1 MMLGTRGG
9 LLVPWARHCL
19 CAATLAPGSA
29 LERKRLANWR
39 GACIERQ
46 RQVSDMFGSARRS
59 TLLSGLLHAAAIALV
74 LFATRVQTPT
84 IDRIVHSVLLAPR
97 NIAEYLAPMKSDL
110 PGGGGGGGLSPL
122 PASKGRL
129 PKQAL
134 RQFTPPRVE
143 VQNWNPRL
151 TMEPTILV
159 SPDIALPRVD
169 MAQFGIPNGV
179 LGPPSQGPGR
189 GGGIGA
195 GDGTG
200 VGDSRGPG
208 YGDGPGG
215 PGISGASGFEG
226 SFTGPVLLF
235 KIEPEYSDEAR
246 RAHLSGAVVLRIDV
260 DTRGLA
266 QNITVRQGLGLGLD
280 ERAVDAVRR
289 WRFRPAAVN
298 GKPVVAPAL
307 VEVYFRLL

>member
-1 MMLGTRGG
+1 MLGTAGG

-19 CAATLAPGSA
+19 GAITHAYGNA
-29 LERKRLANWR
+29 LERKRFAQWR
-39 GACIERQ
+39 GNCIERP
-46 RQVSDMFGSARRS
+46 RKVSHMFGSARRS
-59 TLLSGLLHAAAIALV
+59 TLLSGVLHAAAIALV
-74 LFATRVQTPT
+74 LFATRVQTPNLE
-84 IDRIVHSVLLAPR
+84 RIVHSVLLAPR
-97 NIAEYLAPMKSDL
+97 DVAEYLTPRKRDL

-129 PKQAL
+129 PRQAL
-134 RQFTPPRVE
+134 RQFTPPQVE
-143 VQNWNPRL
+143 VLNWNPRL
-151 TMEPTILV
+151 PVEPTILV
-159 SPDIALPRVD
+159 SPDVALPRLD
-169 MAQFGIPNGV
+169 MARFGIPNGV

-189 GGGIGA
+189 GGGIG
-195 GDGTG
+195 GGEGTG

-215 PGISGASGFEG
+215 LGISGASGFEG
-226 SFTGPVLLF
+226 SFTEPVLLS

-289 WRFRPAAVN
+289 WRFRPGAVN
-298 GKPVVAPAL
+298 GKPVVTTAL

>member
-1 MMLGTRGG
+1 MRRAAGG

-19 CAATLAPGSA
+19 FSVTRAYGSA
-29 LERKRLANWR
+29 LERKSFARWR
-39 GACIERQ
+39 GNCIERL

-84 IDRIVHSVLLAPR
+84 IDHTVHSVLIAPR
-97 NIAEYLAPMKSDL
+97 NLAEYLTPMKSDL
-110 PGGGGGGGLSPL
+110 AGGGGGGGLSPL

-129 PKQAL
+129 PRQAL
-134 RQFTPPRVE
+134 HQFTPPQVE
-143 VQNWNPRL
+143 IQNWNPRL
-151 TMEPTILV
+151 IMEPTILV
-159 SPDIALPRVD
+159 SPDVALPQVD
-169 MAQFGIPNGV
+169 MAQYGIPNGV

-189 GGGIGA
+189 GGGIGD

-215 PGISGASGFEG
+215 LGVSGTAGFQG
-226 SFTGPVLLF
+226 SFTGPVLLS
-235 KIEPEYSDEAR
+235 KLEPEYSDEAR

-266 QNITVRQGLGLGLD
+266 QNIMVRQGLGLGLD
-280 ERAVDAVRR
+280 ERAVDAVRK

-298 GKPVVAPAL
+298 GKPVVTTAL